1 MTLMG
6 FSLTCGVLSSIILIH
21 YGPELATSANQAFV
35 YYTLTDR
42 STATVEKV
50 PISFDA
56 RYSEEHALVGSIFAF
71 TLVELIVA
79 MWSAALCF
87 VSDQK
92 ASVTNEPVSFI
103 FTRI

>member
-1 MTLMG
+1 MG
-6 FSLTCGVLSSIILIH
+6 FSLTSGVLSSIIIIY
-21 YGPELATSANQAFV
+21 YGPELATAANQAFV
-35 YYTLTDR
+35 YYTIPYYETTGGTIR
-42 STATVEKV
+42 KV
-50 PISFDA
+50 PVSFDA

-87 VSDQK
+87 ISDQK
-92 ASVTNEPVSFI
+92 ASVTNEPVSFT